1 MATIAEA
8 LQTAVKFH
16 QDGNLA
22 EAERI
27 YREILKVQPRQAD
40 AWHLLGLVAHNR
52 GQCSQALE
60 YIRRAIQ
67 LNGAEASY
75 HNHLGE
81 VYRSLGNASDAE
93 ICCRQALRLKPDW
106 AVAHNTLGLVLGEQG
121 KSEAAIASFR
131 RALEHQPDLA
141 QAHCNL
147 GSALQA
153 SGQLDEAIA
162 CYRRALDGKP
172 DYAIACNLLGTAL
185 SDQGQFDVAAEAF
198 RRAMLLDPGC
208 APAENNLGLLFQ
220 SQSDWAEAAAAY
232 RRALAIQ
239 PDFVEAHFNLAG
251 ALDQLGQTAEAAAC
265 YQRALQLQPNLAEAH
280 FNLGV
285 ILQAQGQLA
294 AAAECYRET
303 IRVQP
308 EHGQAH
314 SNLGTVYRAENRL
327 AEAIEC
333 YQRAL
338 EVRPDFVETLSNLG
352 NVFKLQGR
360 MAEARIC
367 YDQSLRLKPD
377 HAQARYNRSSLLLAA
392 GEWEHGWADYESRWQ
407 CDDFPKRP
415 FAKPV
420 WKGEP
425 LQKRVLLVHAEQGLG
440 DTLHFARYVKR
451 IGSPAGKVLFEVPPL
466 LVRLFEQ
473 SDFRNLVVQGAPL
486 PDFDVYVPLM
496 SLPGIL
502 GTTLE
507 NIPAEVP
514 YLSADPALV
523 DVWRDQIGAKPGFK
537 VGIAW
542 QGKTTY
548 KDDRFRS
555 IPLARFGPLA
565 QEGVELIS
573 LQKGPGAEQLAEL
586 EGRFH
591 VTDFPSSFDHQH
603 GPFMDTAA
611 VMKNLDLVIT
621 TDTAIAHLAGALA
634 VPVWVALSISPDW
647 RWLLE
652 REDSPWYPTMRLFRQ
667 TSFDEWQP
675 VFERI
680 AGELARAAARSG

>member
-1 MATIAEA
+1 MVTIAEA
-8 LQTAVKFH
+8 LQTAVKSH

-27 YREILKVQPRQAD
+27 YREILKAQPRQAD
-40 AWHLLGLVAHNR
+40 AWHLLGLVAHSR
-52 GQCSQALE
+52 GQWTQALE

-67 LNGAEASY
+67 LDGAQASY

-93 ICCRQALRLKPDW
+93 ACCRQALRLKPDW
-106 AVAHNTLGLVLGEQG
+106 AVAHNTLGLVLSEQG
-121 KSEAAIASFR
+121 QSEAAIASFR
-131 RALEHQPDLA
+131 RALEHQPDFA

-153 SGQLDEAIA
+153 SGQLDEAVA
-162 CYRRALDGKP
+162 YYRRALECKP

-185 SDQGQFDVAAEAF
+185 CDQGQLDLAAEAF
-198 RRAMLLDPGC
+198 RRAVRLDPGC
-208 APAENNLGLLFQ
+208 APAENNLGLLLQ
-220 SQSDWAEAAAAY
+220 SQSQWAEAAACY

-239 PDFVEAHFNLAG
+239 PDFVAAHCNLAG
-251 ALDQLGQTAEAAAC
+251 ALDQLGQTTEAAAC

-285 ILQAQGQLA
+285 ILQAQGQLP
-294 AAAECYRET
+294 AAAECYRQAIT
-303 IRVQP
+303 TQP
-308 EHGQAH
+308 EHAQAH

-327 AEAIEC
+327 TEAIEC

-338 EVRPDFVETLSNLG
+338 EFRPDFAETLSNLG

-377 HAQARYNRSSLLLAA
+377 HALARYNRSLLVLAA
-392 GEWEHGWADYESRWQ
+392 GDWERGWADYESRWQ

-415 FAKPV
+415 FAKPI
-420 WKGEP
+420 WTGER
-425 LQKRVLLVHAEQGLG
+425 LEKRVLLAHAEQGLG
-440 DTLHFARYVKR
+440 DTLHFARYIKL
-451 IGSPAGKVLFEVPPL
+451 IGSRAGKVLFEIPPA
-466 LVRLFEQ
+466 LVELCEQ
-473 SDFRNLVVQGAPL
+473 SAFRNLVVQGAPL
-486 PDFDVYVPLM
+486 PDFDVQVPLM

-502 GTTLE
+502 GTSLE

-514 YLSADPALV
+514 YLSANPALIE
-523 DVWRDQIGAKPGFK
+523 VWRRQIRAQPGFK

-542 QGKTTY
+542 QGKATY

-555 IPLARFGPLA
+555 IPLTHFAPLA

-591 VTDFPSSFDHQH
+591 ATDLGSSFDQEH

-611 VMKNLDLVIT
+611 LMMSLDLVIT
-621 TDTAIAHLAGALA
+621 CDTAIAHLAGALA
-634 VPVWVALSISPDW
+634 VPVWVALSVSPDW

-667 TSFDEWQP
+667 TSFDDWQP
-675 VFERI
+675 VFQRI
-680 AGELARAAARSG
+680 ADELARIVARSA